1 MTHLLG
7 KHPSHRRI
15 EGKMPSLQAASRSE
29 GVPPSLQVDSR
40 SEGVPPSNELSQA
53 TRHGSNPR
61 FARTVPL
68 LAAALLAGGCSW
80 FSWIPGIGDKDDKED
95 VLKPAEL
102 VDFEPESRIRQL
114 WRSKIGKGLG
124 RKYLRLDPAPLADR
138 IIAADGYGVV
148 EARDRFSGKRVW
160 RANIGQGGRADRSP
174 RSGMGRFVP
183 RIRLGLFDRRDPSFV
198 SGGVGVGDGFTT
210 GGALVALS
218 AADGSEVWRIHV
230 GAEILSRPATGDGA
244 IFIQTIDGRL
254 LALEQTDGTVRW
266 SFDNQVP
273 VLTLRGS
280 ASPVF
285 SGDIV
290 YAGFANGMVGAIRT
304 GNGEPLWEHRVMLPE
319 GRSELDRMVDVDG
332 SPLING
338 PLLYAVSYQ
347 GRLKALR
354 VADGAA
360 VWQREASSYLDLA
373 AGYGQIY
380 VVDETDA
387 VIAIDE
393 QTAEEVW
400 RQEALYRRKLSS
412 PVAFSNYLVV
422 GDDDGYLHVLAQS
435 DGRFL
440 ARRKLDG
447 DGLRSGMV
455 VVDGRTLYV
464 LGNSGSL
471 YAIEIEAR

>member
-1 MTHLLG
+1 MNHLLG
-7 KHPSHRRI
+7 KPRGESAV
-15 EGKMPSLQAASRSE
+15 SLPVGAPADRGGNSK
-29 GVPPSLQVDSR
+29 
-40 SEGVPPSNELSQA
+40 A
-53 TRHGSNPR
+53 R
-61 FARTVPL
+61 FARIVPL
-68 LAAALLAGGCSW
+68 LIAGLLAGGCSW

-95 VLKPAEL
+95 VLKPAKL
-102 VDFEPESRIRQL
+102 VDFEPEARIRQL
-114 WRSKIGKGLG
+114 WRARTGKGLG

-138 IIAADGYGVV
+138 IVAADGYGVV
-148 EARDRFSGKRVW
+148 EARDRFSGKRIW
-160 RANIGQGGRADRSP
+160 RANIGQAERTGRSP
-174 RSGMGRFVP
+174 RSGAGRFVP
-183 RIRLGLFDRRDPSFV
+183 RIQFKIFDRQDPSFV
-198 SGGVGVGDGFTT
+198 SGGVGVGAGFVLIGTT

-218 AADGSEVWRIHV
+218 AADGSEVWRSHV

-244 IFIQTIDGRL
+244 VFVQTIDGRL
-254 LALEQTDGTVRW
+254 LALEQTDGSVRW

-285 SGDIV
+285 NGGIV
-290 YAGFANGMVGAIRT
+290 YAGFANGMVSAIRT

-319 GRSELDRMVDVDG
+319 GRSELDRMVDVDA

-373 AGYGQIY
+373 TGYGQIY
-380 VVDETDA
+380 VVDDTDA

-400 RQEALYRRKLSS
+400 RQEGLYRRKLSS

-447 DGLRSGMV
+447 DGLRSGMA
-455 VVDGRTLYV
+455 VVDGRTLHV
-464 LGNSGSL
+464 LGNSGAL
-471 YAIEIEAR
+471 HAIEIEAR

>member
-1 MTHLLG
+1 
-7 KHPSHRRI
+7 
-15 EGKMPSLQAASRSE
+15 MPSVRAFRLRAESPDRGRPALEAARWCHYARFRRGARTE
-29 GVPPSLQVDSR
+29 GVPPSRGAQRR
-40 SEGVPPSNELSQA
+40 SSFS
-53 TRHGSNPR
+53 R
-61 FARTVPL
+61 FATI
-68 LAAALLAGGCSW
+68 LAIGLFAGGCSW
-80 FSWIPGIGDKDDKED
+80 FSWIPGIGDKDDEED
-95 VLKPAEL
+95 VLKPADL
-102 VDFEPESRIRQL
+102 VDFEPEARIRQL
-114 WRSKIGKGLG
+114 WRAKVGKGLG

-138 IIAADGYGVV
+138 IVAADGYGTV

-160 RANIGQGGRADRSP
+160 RANIGQAGPTSRSP

-183 RIRLGLFDRRDPSFV
+183 RVQFKLFDRRDPSFV
-198 SGGVGVGDGFTT
+198 SGGVGVGAGFVLIGTT
-210 GGALVALS
+210 DGALVALS
-218 AADGSEVWRIHV
+218 AADGSEVWRTTV

-254 LALEQTDGTVRW
+254 LALEQTDGSVRW

-273 VLTLRGS
+273 VLTLRGN

-285 SGDIV
+285 AGGIV
-290 YAGFANGMVGAIRT
+290 YAGFANGVVSAVRT

-319 GRSELDRMVDVDG
+319 GRSELDRMVDVDA
-332 SPLING
+332 SPLIDG

-354 VADGAA
+354 VADGGA
-360 VWQREASSYLDLA
+360 VWQRETSSYLDLA
-373 AGYGQIY
+373 TGYGQIY

-387 VIAIDE
+387 VIAVDQ

-400 RQEALYRRKLSS
+400 RQEGLYRRKLSN
-412 PVAFSNYLVV
+412 PAAFSNYLVV

-447 DGLRSGMV
+447 DGLRSGMP

-471 YAIEIEAR
+471 HAIEIEAR

>member
-1 MTHLLG
+1 MRPTFV
-7 KHPSHRRI
+7 RI
-15 EGKMPSLQAASRSE
+15 A
-29 GVPPSLQVDSR
+29 
-40 SEGVPPSNELSQA
+40 
-53 TRHGSNPR
+53 
-61 FARTVPL
+61 PL
-68 LAAALLAGGCSW
+68 LAVGLLAGGCSW
-80 FSWIPGIGDKDDKED
+80 FPWIPGIGGKDDKED
-95 VLKPAEL
+95 VLKPAKL
-102 VDFEPESRIRQL
+102 VAFEPEVRIERL
-114 WRSKIGKGLG
+114 WRTSIGKGLG

-138 IIAADGYGVV
+138 IYAADGYGVV

-160 RANIGQGGRADRSP
+160 RVNIGQAGRTSRSP
-174 RSGMGRFVP
+174 KSGVRRFMP
-183 RIRLGLFDRRDPSFV
+183 SFQFRPFDRRDPSFV
-198 SGGVGVGDGFTT
+198 SGGVGTGGGFVLLGTT
-210 GGALVALS
+210 DGALVALS
-218 AADGSEVWRIHV
+218 AADGSEVWRSYV
-230 GAEILSRPATGDGA
+230 GAEILSRPASGDGA
-244 IFIQTIDGRL
+244 VFIQTTDGRL
-254 LALEQTDGTVRW
+254 LALEHADGSVRW

-285 SGDIV
+285 DGEIV
-290 YAGFANGMVGAIRT
+290 YTGFANGMVSAIKT

-319 GRSELDRMVDVDG
+319 GRSELDRMVDVDA

-354 VADGAA
+354 RADGAA
-360 VWQREASSYLDLA
+360 VWQRETSSHLDLA
-373 AGYGQIY
+373 TGYGQIY
-380 VVDETDA
+380 VVDDTDA

-422 GDDDGYLHVLAQS
+422 GDDEGYLHVLAQS

-440 ARRKLDG
+440 ARSKLDG

-464 LGNSGSL
+464 LGNSGAL
-471 YAIEIEAR
+471 HAIEIEAR